1 MGMGIQGSVSRV
13 LKRRKY
19 TRVQETQFVVKSKRL
34 KVAQLQDVIPNRS
47 TNRIKF
53 RWFRIRLPFHVVSP
67 SSLMARLKAQYET
80 LMGPSSASSRRSRP
94 KQADQ
99 IIPAPSRPAAKVNR
113 SGSIRSSS
121 NDVVD
126 EAWFRDAL
134 RRSIAQG
141 RLPL

>member
-19 TRVQETQFVVKSKRL
+19 TRVQETEFVVKSKRL

-53 RWFRIRLPFHVVSP
+53 RWFRIRLPFRVSP
-67 SSLMARLKAQYET
+67 SSLMARLKAQYVT
-80 LMGPSSASSRRSRP
+80 LMGPSSSKKSRS
-94 KQADQ
+94 KQAEKLRT
-99 IIPAPSRPAAKVNR
+99 PSRPAKAFNR
-113 SGSIRSSS
+113 SGSLRSSS

-126 EAWFRDAL
+126 EAWFRETF
-134 RRSIAQG
+134 RKSIALG
-141 RLPL
+141 RLQLPL